1 MKKNI
6 FIVTFLVLSCTC
18 FADIQPKKGSFS
30 FGMGHSSTNN
40 IVVNPN
46 TNVAFI
52 DANTQKPLKYS
63 PGFTMMGQYGFA
75 DNLSLFFKM
84 IPFNYEDKVS
94 GDKASYSYMHMGLKY
109 KWIEDSFIKVFQD
122 ISLVSYSLKNEF
134 LSLTEPIEEAD
145 RFVGTTVYLML
156 DFKEQFLLDVVK
168 PFIATEVFLD
178 SPDSIQDKVIAKV
191 GIFYNFVD
199 KINVMS
205 EYNYTQQTFSLL
217 MQLNF

>member
-1 MKKNI
+1 
-6 FIVTFLVLSCTC
+6 
-18 FADIQPKKGSFS
+18 
-30 FGMGHSSTNN
+30 
-40 IVVNPN
+40 
-46 TNVAFI
+46 
-52 DANTQKPLKYS
+52 
-63 PGFTMMGQYGFA
+63 
-75 DNLSLFFKM
+75 
-84 IPFNYEDKVS
+84 
-94 GDKASYSYMHMGLKY
+94 
-109 KWIEDSFIKVFQD
+109 
-122 ISLVSYSLKNEF
+122 
-134 LSLTEPIEEAD
+134 
-145 RFVGTTVYLML
+145 ML